1 MDRTRLDD
9 EQWLQI
15 LPVLQIHA
23 QVRIGCPDK
32 CRVFIESVLWV
43 LRTGA
48 QWRQLPK
55 ERGFWNSVFKRYS
68 RWCER
73 GIWSS
78 VLECFSTAADL
89 EFAAIDSSV
98 IRAHAC
104 AAGASGSSADNEA
117 LGRSKGGFSC
127 KVHALTDALGLP
139 VKFIL
144 TAGQAA
150 DITQAIPL
158 VEGVSALSLLA
169 DKGYDADE
177 FIAWLIS
184 NGIEV
189 VIPPKANRKEQR
201 YCNWWLYKER
211 HGVECMF
218 GKLKHYRRIATRFEK
233 KAVNYMGMLALAA
246 LMLWLR

>member
-15 LPVLQIHA
+15 LAVLQIHT
-23 QVRIGCPDK
+23 QVRIGCPDN
-32 CRVFIESVLWV
+32 CREFIESVLWV

-127 KVHALTDALGLP
+127 KVHALTDALGACR
-139 VKFIL
+139 
-144 TAGQAA
+144 T
-150 DITQAIPL
+150 
-158 VEGVSALSLLA
+158 
-169 DKGYDADE
+169 
-177 FIAWLIS
+177 
-184 NGIEV
+184 
-189 VIPPKANRKEQR
+189 
-201 YCNWWLYKER
+201 
-211 HGVECMF
+211 
-218 GKLKHYRRIATRFEK
+218 
-233 KAVNYMGMLALAA
+233 
-246 LMLWLR
+246 